1 MHPRRSLP
9 GPRHSRRRNQGS
21 DEKSPVGRFRD
32 DDPGPLGQGRRC
44 CQQEMAV
51 HGYGGLEGES
61 CLIQKGPFPF
71 RVSALT
77 PSHFPS
83 IRRSPRPC
91 ITAFASSSSRFFL
104 RLCVFFSGL
113 YSEKPRTE
121 QGSLHHFFP
130 SFYPDIMRM
139 SIRVRNWR
147 FVFRFMEPVIAS
159 LAWAP
164 SCRFFSV
171 ILS

>member
-104 RLCVFFSGL
+104 RLCVF
-113 YSEKPRTE
+113 
-121 QGSLHHFFP
+121 SLVCIRKSRERSKDRCII
-130 SFYPDIMRM
+130 SFHL
-139 SIRVRNWR
+139 SIR
-147 FVFRFMEPVIAS
+147 I
-159 LAWAP
+159 
-164 SCRFFSV
+164 SCV
-171 ILS
+171 